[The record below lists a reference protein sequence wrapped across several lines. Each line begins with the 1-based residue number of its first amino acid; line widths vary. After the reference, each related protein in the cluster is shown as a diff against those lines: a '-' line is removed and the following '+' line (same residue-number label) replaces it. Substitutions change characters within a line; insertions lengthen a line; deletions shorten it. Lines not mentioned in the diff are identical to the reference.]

1 MAKSYL
7 ESLLGEREKII
18 MSARQHWMVFFQEII
33 AELITGLA
41 ILVLVTLVLTMIAP
55 VPLVALFYL
64 VLIVPLVSLLRDYL
78 NWRNNEYVITNRRV
92 IHLQGVFNK
101 NVIDSSLEKVND
113 VKMMQTFFGRLLG
126 YADFEIL
133 TASEL
138 GVNRFTKIGDPI
150 RFKTAMIN
158 AKEELETER
167 HE

>member
-18 MSARQHWMVFFQEII
+18 MSARQHWIVFFQEII

-41 ILVLVTLVLTMIAP
+41 ILVLVTLVLTMIATI
-55 VPLVALFYL
+55 PLVALFYL

-150 RFKTAMIN
+150 HFKTAMIN
-158 AKEELETER
+158 AKEQLETER

>member
-18 MSARQHWMVFFQEII
+18 MSARQHWMVFFQEIT
-33 AELITGLA
+33 AEVLSGLA
-41 ILVLVTLVLTMIAP
+41 ILILVTVVLTLLAP
-55 VPLVALFYL
+55 IPLVALLYL
-64 VLIVPLVSLLRDYL
+64 VLLVPLASMLRDYL

-150 RFKTAMIN
+150 HFKTSMIN
-158 AKEELETER
+158 AKEQLETD
-167 HE
+167 HHD